1 MFAGPIGGF
10 NNRPRG
16 SANGKLPGTGYAK
29 ALPALPPMRDPS
41 FFVNDEDGGN
51 TYFHVGWDK
60 VPFPTETSGADL
72 SGRDFSIVHSTGCS
86 WKGSIGGLVKYLR

>member
-1 MFAGPIGGF
+1 MRKRYLLCPQC
-10 NNRPRG
+10 
-16 SANGKLPGTGYAK
+16 GTH
-29 ALPALPPMRDPS
+29 R